1 MVNLHMKKRLF
12 CASFV
17 EGYSKAKH
25 ARMSSQEPLVYRGM
39 DLASDSIH
47 TLVLSGG
54 GYYGLLYLG
63 VIQWLEDHNIRQ
75 GIKTVVAVSVGSM
88 VGLMFA
94 LGYSSQAIFDI
105 VIYDLNLPK
114 CLEVSAD
121 NILNIVDCLGINNG
135 EYIEQTLKTLIAKSG
150 INPYITI
157 EGLYEETGIDLQ
169 IGITKCVAN
178 KFILASRH
186 NEYRTMPVWLAVRAS
201 ASIPLILE
209 PVIDYDN
216 NDILVDGG
224 VISNNPI
231 KYYLEAYW
239 LANFRQGS
247 TTSHSR
253 NTREIGVQ
261 CNMAEA
267 LDGEEEGRPV
277 QVPILDVYMG
287 PERKKYRQGFLCF
300 ELNTRP
306 QAPVNVHVR
315 MPCMDIDEYLK
326 CIMAKIFTNQESMR
340 HKYSRF
346 VKVFD
351 CIHYEGLNTIGLK
364 KNITAEQLRCIIN
377 DVTRQLDDFLANHM
391 LMASTSN

>member
-1 MVNLHMKKRLF
+1 MK
-12 CASFV
+12 AT
-17 EGYSKAKH
+17 H
-25 ARMSSQEPLVYRGM
+25 ARMASQEPLVYRGLE
-39 DLASDSIH
+39 LASDTIH

-54 GYYGLLYLG
+54 GYYGLLYIG
-63 VIQWLEDHNIRQ
+63 VIQWLEARNIRQ
-75 GIKTVVAVSVGSM
+75 DIKTVVAVSVGSM
-88 VGLMFA
+88 IGLMFA

-105 VIYDLNLPK
+105 VVDELNLPK
-114 CLEVSAD
+114 CLEVNAD
-121 NILNIVDCLGINNG
+121 NILNIVDGLGINNG
-135 EYIEQTLKTLIAKSG
+135 EYIEQTLKGMIAKSG

-169 IGITKCVAN
+169 IGFTKCVAN

-201 ASIPLILE
+201 VSIPLILE
-209 PVIDYDN
+209 PVIDYEN

-247 TTSHSR
+247 TTRHSR
-253 NTREIGVQ
+253 HTREIGVQ
-261 CNMAEA
+261 CDMAEA
-267 LDGEEEGRPV
+267 SAGEDGEIPDQE
-277 QVPILDVYMG
+277 PIESG
-287 PERKKYRQGFLCF
+287 SAGKKYRQGFLCF

-315 MPCMDIDEYLK
+315 TPCMDIDEYLK
-326 CIMAKIFTNQESMR
+326 CIMTKIFTNQESMR

-351 CIHYEGLNTIGLK
+351 CVHYEGLNAMGI
-364 KNITAEQLRCIIN
+364 KNNISSEQLKCIIE
-377 DVTRQLDDFLANHM
+377 DVSRQLDSFLANHM
-391 LMASTSN
+391 LATQLN

>member
-1 MVNLHMKKRLF
+1 
-12 CASFV
+12 
-17 EGYSKAKH
+17 
-25 ARMSSQEPLVYRGM
+25 MSSQEPLLYRGM
-39 DLASDSIH
+39 DLASDTIH
-47 TLVLSGG
+47 TIVLSGG

-63 VIQWLEDHNIRQ
+63 VIQWLEARNIRQ
-75 GIKTVVAVSVGSM
+75 DIKTIVAVSVGSM
-88 VGLMFA
+88 IGLMFA

-105 VIYDLNLPK
+105 VINDMNLPK
-114 CLEVSAD
+114 CLEVNAD
-121 NILNIVDCLGINNG
+121 NILNIVDGLGINNG
-135 EYIEQTLKTLIAKSG
+135 EYIEQTLKSVIAKSG

-201 ASIPLILE
+201 VSIPLILE
-209 PVIDYDN
+209 PVVDYEN

-247 TTSHSR
+247 TPSHSR

-261 CNMAEA
+261 CAMNAA
-267 LDGEEEGRPV
+267 TASEECEIPDQEPV
-277 QVPILDVYMG
+277 VDVSMS
-287 PERKKYRQGFLCF
+287 PDRKKYRQGFLCF

-315 MPCMDIDEYLK
+315 NPCMDIDEYLK
-326 CIMAKIFTNQESMR
+326 CIMTKIFTNQESMR

-351 CIHYEGLNTIGLK
+351 CVHYEGLNAMGLK
-364 KNITAEQLRCIIN
+364 NNITSDQLRHIVD

-391 LMASTSN
+391 LLASTSN

>member
-1 MVNLHMKKRLF
+1 MN
-12 CASFV
+12 
-17 EGYSKAKH
+17 SKVKH
-25 ARMSSQEPLVYRGM
+25 ARMASKEPLVYRGM
-39 DLASDSIH
+39 DLASDTIH

-63 VIQWLEDHNIRQ
+63 VIQWLEARNIRQ
-75 GIKTVVAVSVGSM
+75 DIKTVVAVSVGSM
-88 VGLMFA
+88 IGLMFA

-105 VIYDLNLPK
+105 VINDLNLPK
-114 CLEVSAD
+114 CLEVNAD
-121 NILNIVDCLGINNG
+121 NILNIVDGLGINKG
-135 EYIEQTLKTLIAKSG
+135 EYIEQTLKGMIAKSG
-150 INPYITI
+150 VNPYITI
-157 EGLYEETGIDLQ
+157 EDLYKETGIDLQ

-178 KFILASRH
+178 RFILASRH

-201 ASIPLILE
+201 VSIPLILE
-209 PVIDYDN
+209 PVIDYEN

-247 TTSHSR
+247 TNGHSR
-253 NTREIGVQ
+253 HTREIGIQ
-261 CNMAEA
+261 CDMAEA
-267 LDGEEEGRPV
+267 SAGEEGEIPEPV
-277 QVPILDVYMG
+277 PTEFS
-287 PERKKYRQGFLCF
+287 PERKKYRQDFLCF

-315 MPCMDIDEYLK
+315 TPCMDIDDYLK
-326 CIMAKIFTNQESMR
+326 CIMTKIFTNQESMR

-351 CIHYEGLNTIGLK
+351 CVHYEGLNAMGLK
-364 KNITAEQLRCIIN
+364 NNITGEQLRYIID
-377 DVTRQLDDFLANHM
+377 DVARQLDDFLANHM
-391 LMASTSN
+391 LTTPLN